1 MEQKPDNESRP
12 AEKSES
18 AALPPPKKPYRS
30 ASESAIHP
38 SVTSSLTRTRFLQK
52 TVDADELLDH
62 AKMIQQRARDV
73 SAGNMS
79 LPEEMLLAQ
88 AMSLDMIFN
97 HLAQRGADNIGTHLP
112 TVETYMRMALK
123 AQSQCSATLRVLGEL
138 RAPRSVMFIKEQQN
152 NVAHGHQQVNNHAPV
167 TSAVTTPVTTHV
179 RRETVTPTNELLA
192 ERSHAEEMDSRAA
205 CSPGRSHP
213 DMAPV
218 GSVDGSKIA
227 ARQESV
233 LEERSE
239 ARHEIG

>member
-1 MEQKPDNESRP
+1 MESKPEDENRP

-52 TVDADELLDH
+52 TVDADELLEH

-167 TSAVTTPVTTHV
+167 TSAVTTHV
-179 RRETVTPTNELLA
+179 RREPVTPTNELLA
-192 ERSHAEEMDSRAA
+192 ENSHAEEMDLRTA

-213 DMAPV
+213 DMAAV
-218 GSVDGSKIA
+218 GGIDRPENG
-227 ARQESV
+227 ARQEGFV
-233 LEERSE
+233 DERGE
-239 ARHEIG
+239 ARHEVG